1 MWSENNLQD
10 LSLCLSRKTTSL
22 LLPCG
27 PRDQTQVRLSKKC
40 LDRLNHL
47 ASLTSGLG
55 MGYTRT
61 PVQTIFRIKALELV
75 LHFLANLIRFRG

>member
-1 MWSENNLQD
+1 MWSENNLQK
-10 LSLCLSRKTTSL
+10 LSLSLSCKTTSL

-27 PRDQTQVRLSKKC
+27 PRDQAQVRLGKQS

-47 ASLTSGLG
+47 ASLTAGLR

-61 PVQTIFRIKALELV
+61 PVQTIIRIKVLELV